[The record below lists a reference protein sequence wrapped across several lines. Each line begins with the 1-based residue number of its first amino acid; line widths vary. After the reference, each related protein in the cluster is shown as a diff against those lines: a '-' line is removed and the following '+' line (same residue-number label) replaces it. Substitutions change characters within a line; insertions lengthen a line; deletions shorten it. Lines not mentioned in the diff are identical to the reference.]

1 MAKDLNMKISLEAL
15 ANFVSKEEVC
25 FQLGDSLPEFTNTDE
40 NRKQLLE
47 EIKASKSAKIT
58 DKKVHTEFED
68 IPFVELN
75 DWSTESDLLILLDE
89 WVLICIPYTELVE
102 WCFVEK

>member
-1 MAKDLNMKISLEAL
+1 MAKDLNIIISMEAL
-15 ANFVSKEEVC
+15 AKFVSKEEVC
-25 FQLGDSLPEFTNTDE
+25 FQLGDSLPEFTNTEE

-47 EIKASKSAKIT
+47 EIQNSKTAKIA
-58 DKKVHTEFED
+58 DKRVHTEFED

-102 WCFVEK
+102 WCFAEK